1 MITNVKDASAQLI
14 QQYQKGE
21 LVKSESDAKQ
31 AGAASTVVTEKVDL
45 STKAKDIQ
53 VIKQI
58 VDQTP
63 DIREEK
69 VQELKSQIDTGSY
82 KVNSAKVAE
91 KMVGESLIDL
101 FA

>member
-1 MITNVKDASAQLI
+1 MISKVKDASAQLI

-21 LVKSESDAKQ
+21 LVKSDADKQ
-31 AGAASTVVTEKVDL
+31 IGGPSTVVTEKVDL

-53 VIKQI
+53 QIKQI

-63 DIREEK
+63 DVREK
-69 VQELKSQIDTGSY
+69 TVQELKSQIDTGSY

-91 KMVGESLIDL
+91 KMMGESLIDL

>member
-1 MITNVKDASAQLI
+1 MISKVKDASVQLI

-21 LVKSESDAKQ
+21 LVKGEADKQ
-31 AGAASTVVTEKVDL
+31 IGAPSTVVTEKVDL

-53 VIKQI
+53 QIKQI

-63 DIREEK
+63 DVREKK
-69 VQELKSQIDTGSY
+69 VQELKSQIDTGNY

-91 KMVGESLIDL
+91 KAVGESLIDL

>member
-1 MITNVKDASAQLI
+1 M
-14 QQYQKGE
+14 
-21 LVKSESDAKQ
+21 
-31 AGAASTVVTEKVDL
+31 TEKVDL

-53 VIKQI
+53 QIKQI

-63 DIREEK
+63 DVREK
-69 VQELKSQIDTGSY
+69 TVQELKSQINTGSY

-91 KMVGESLIDL
+91 KMMGESLIDL